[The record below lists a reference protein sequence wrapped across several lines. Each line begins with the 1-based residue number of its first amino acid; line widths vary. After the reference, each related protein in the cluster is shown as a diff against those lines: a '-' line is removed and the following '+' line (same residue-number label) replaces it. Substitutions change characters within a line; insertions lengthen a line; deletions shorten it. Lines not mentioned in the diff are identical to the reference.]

1 MPGRKGTAV
10 EEGFGGPF
18 SEVDGESDAV
28 AVVAGENHHLSAARM
43 LAEDG
48 AHFIGQEN
56 RAAPA
61 VGDADRCKRR
71 VQIKNSVFE
80 RAETVGGFASANIE
94 EVQIARGVFYGE
106 VAEGKARRRSHVSGD
121 QAGAEDGCI
130 RFEQASPQIRK

>member
-61 VGDADRCKRR
+61 VGDSDRCKRR
-71 VQIKNSVFE
+71 VQITKSGFE

-94 EVQIARGVFYGE
+94 EVQIARGGFYGDG
-106 VAEGKARRRSHVSGD
+106 AEGTARRRATVSRA
-121 QAGAEDGCI
+121 QAGSAGRC
-130 RFEQASPQIRK
+130 